1 MENQK
6 KKILRTAELIAI
18 LSKYGF
24 NELLIQTKLK
34 KPTAKEVD
42 VAALEGVSNYNV
54 YERIRMVL
62 EDLGPTY
69 IKLGQTFSNREDLLP
84 PELIVELKKLQDNV
98 APMELDIKE
107 ILRSEI
113 GIDPDDYF
121 LEINKAPLAT
131 ASISQVYKA
140 VLSNNKAVILKIK
153 RPGIKEKTTSDLLII
168 KDLARLLVAS
178 SETFRKLN
186 LNHVVASFEKSIHEE
201 MSFLNE
207 MSNMEQFAQNFKD
220 NAKVHPVLP
229 HREFSND
236 NVLCMDFIE
245 GTKITDKDKLLS
257 QGLVLKDIAQK
268 GLDVYMTQ
276 VLEHGFFHADP
287 HPGNIFV
294 MPNGSLAFIDFGSMG
309 KMIPKDKELLEDFII
324 NFIAKDAKRLI
335 KTLKKMAV
343 EIKLD
348 DEQKLERQ
356 IHELFDILDTDSL
369 ENIDIKSILKKF
381 TTILNNN
388 EILMP
393 EYTYLLVRGIVLIEG
408 IGRDLDP
415 SMNLIQSIKPY
426 IKKIFLRRWSPKE
439 LLNKSTK
446 ALRNLSEGLG
456 ELPENLNLLLQQI
469 NEGKIVVNQQNKDLS
484 SANKAIAT
492 ALNRLA
498 FTVLI
503 AGFCVAT
510 ALLIMANRP
519 PYLWGIPTLGL
530 LGILVSSILSI
541 VVLLSIFK
549 KNE

>member
-1 MENQK
+1 MEKQK
-6 KKILRTAELIAI
+6 KKILRTAELITV

-34 KPTAKEVD
+34 KN
-42 VAALEGVSNYNV
+42 VSNDLENSLPNSNWSV
-54 YERIRMVL
+54 YERIRMAL

-84 PELIVELKKLQDNV
+84 AELITELKKLQDKV
-98 APMELDIKE
+98 APMELDIHE
-107 ILRSEI
+107 IMKTEL
-113 GIDPDDYF
+113 GINPDDYF
-121 LEINKAPLAT
+121 QKIDKNPLAT

-140 VLSNNKAVILKIK
+140 VLKDNRVVILKIK
-153 RPGIKEKTTSDLLII
+153 RPGIKEKITADLLII
-168 KDLARLLVAS
+168 KDIARLLVAS

-207 MSNMEQFAQNFKD
+207 MSNMELFAHNFK
-220 NAKVHPVLP
+220 NNSKVHAILP
-229 HREFSND
+229 HRELSNND
-236 NVLCMDFIE
+236 ILCMDFVE
-245 GTKITDKDKLLS
+245 GIKITDKEQLLAHGLDLKTIAQ
-257 QGLVLKDIAQK
+257 QGLDNYL
-268 GLDVYMTQ
+268 TQ

-287 HPGNIFV
+287 HPGNLFV
-294 MPNGSLAFIDFGSMG
+294 VHDGALAFIDFGSMG

-335 KTLKKMAV
+335 RTLKKMAL

-348 DEQKLERQ
+348 DEHKLERQ
-356 IHELFDILDTDSL
+356 IHELFELLDTDSL
-369 ENIDIKSILKKF
+369 ENIDIKTILKKF
-381 TTILNNN
+381 TTILNDN

-393 EYTYLLVRGIVLIEG
+393 EYTYLLVRGVVLIEG

-415 SMNLIQSIKPY
+415 GMNLIQSIKPY
-426 IKKIFLRRWSPKE
+426 ITKIFLRRWNPKQ
-439 LLNKSTK
+439 LFHKGTK
-446 ALRNLSEGLG
+446 TLRSLSEGLG

-469 NEGKIVVNQQNKDLS
+469 NEGKITINQQNKDLS

-503 AGFCVAT
+503 AGFCIAT
-510 ALLIMANRP
+510 GLLVIANKP
-519 PYLWGIPTLGL
+519 PYIWGIPTLGF

-541 VVLLSIFK
+541 IVLLSIFK

>member
-6 KKILRTAELIAI
+6 KKFLRTAELIAI

-34 KPTAKEVD
+34 KNSPPDGDKDVKEG
-42 VAALEGVSNYNV
+42 LSSFSV

-84 PELIVELKKLQDNV
+84 AELIVELKKLQDNV
-98 APMELDIKE
+98 APMDLDIYA
-107 ILRSEI
+107 ILKQELE
-113 GIDPDDYF
+113 IDPEQYF
-121 LEINKAPLAT
+121 LEISKTPLAT
-131 ASISQVYKA
+131 ASISQVYRA
-140 VLSNNKAVILKIK
+140 VLSDKRAVILKIK

-168 KDLARLLVAS
+168 KDLAKLLVAS

-186 LNHVVASFEKSIHEE
+186 LTHVVASFEKSIYEE

-207 MSNMEQFAQNFKD
+207 INNMDQFAQNFKD
-220 NAKVHPVLP
+220 NPKVQAVLP
-229 HREFSND
+229 HRELSND
-236 NVLCMDFIE
+236 QILCMDYIE
-245 GTKITDKDKLLS
+245 GTKVTDKPKLIE
-257 QGLVLKDIAQK
+257 QGLDLTTIAQS
-268 GLDVYMTQ
+268 GLDVYLTQ

-287 HPGNIFV
+287 HPGNLFV
-294 MPNGSLAFIDFGSMG
+294 MPNGALAFIDFGCMG
-309 KMIPKDKELLEDFII
+309 KMIPKDKEHLEDFII

-335 KTLKKMAV
+335 KTLKKMAL

-356 IHELFDILDTDSL
+356 IHELFDILDNDSL
-369 ENIDIKSILKKF
+369 ENIDLKDILKKF

-393 EYTYLLVRGIVLIEG
+393 DYTYLLVRGIVLIEG

-415 SMNLIQSIKPY
+415 SMNLIQSVKPY
-426 IKKIFLRRWSPKE
+426 IKKIFLRRWSPE
-439 LLNKSTK
+439 QLLHKSTK
-446 ALRNLSEGLG
+446 TLRNIGDGLG
-456 ELPENLNLLLQQI
+456 ELPENLSSLLQKI
-469 NEGKIVVNQQNKDLS
+469 NEGKIVINQQNKDLNS
-484 SANKAIAT
+484 SNKAIAT

-503 AGFCVAT
+503 AGFCIAT
-510 ALLIMANRP
+510 GLLVIANKP
-519 PYLWGIPTLGL
+519 PYMWGIPTLGL
-530 LGILVSSILSI
+530 LGILVSSILSVI
-541 VVLLSIFK
+541 VLLSIFK
-549 KNE
+549 KNK